1 MVEKQGPNIGDAT
14 PEGVGKLARELR
26 EIEQK
31 MQRAFDERE
40 WAIED
45 PDIDRGN
52 ASLERAD
59 TDLERLKSERSRVLN
74 EMAGR
79 FEGQSGDEPL
89 IPVKDGTTRPEVQPT
104 LTTKPEISPD
114 DPYRF
119 AGRPTDEIKRSL
131 RGMKG
136 WRGVETRVNR
146 RFGDSLGGSVAPA
159 EIFLSELA
167 RQVKDGMRPV
177 TRSLWSEYYDR
188 YNPDGTVNPE
198 PAKKQP
204 KNNSDKYQPQ
214 AQAKKAQT
222 KTQGTKTAQRAK
234 YFDPDDYDPAD
245 EAERYNVPP
254 EEWRQSTQD
263 GGLHSDSESGYDEGD
278 ILDRRDK
285 MRSSGGTGPETG
297 TGPGPDSEARD
308 PMRHLDSDLSGD
320 LRDILEGRSGS
331 EEQRRALEGNDTE
344 AFYGAPPSPIANET
358 DRIIDENDTEAY
370 YSTSR
375 GTQTTRTGALGV
387 QTNFDRSA
395 QPNPAG
401 NTEVQ
406 PQPMNRVERRESIE
420 NNYEFEI
427 GGVMFKN
434 GEIVD
439 YTEADGDKARHMVIQ
454 KIGENPPNLKLLNLE
469 TGTEFAISEQS
480 ISRIEKLQDTGGGP
494 PEDDDVDG
502 EGRRREGGEP
512 YQRESYVD
520 GVPKIPTPGEVLA
533 LAEGARLNVD
543 AQIQAVA
550 QAKEQREKF
559 FGRNEPD
566 QAGLDSAN
574 QSLENAY
581 AQYMDNWSA
590 VLADYRGVENDL
602 NDYKS
607 DMQEKITVL
616 DQSIARLETDT
627 TLPPE
632 LRQYR
637 IDIRRERILE
647 ARAAIQKCD
656 QQIDALHRGVE
667 SVTRQIEIEMK
678 LEMAQT
684 RSKIEAAQCAL
695 KVGTKSEKF
704 RTFWRSKNG
713 RRARLAVGAALG
725 ITGAMIAATGV
736 GAGVGSAMVAGA
748 GAVMRGTG
756 GFMATE
762 AGWNMLHNRRADKA
776 DSRGRQNKWD
786 TQTARTQFEA
796 GRDMDYMTEH
806 AEALGAENMS
816 EAELAAFLEANAG
829 ALYDGRILRGAL
841 AGNADSS
848 AAVAGTL
855 LQSQLDRVNSD
866 AQSNRRA
873 KRGAAVVGVAAAAAP
888 FVLRHFLDGPPTH
901 EPPKGPPKPPTPD
914 APYDPNA
921 ARMRGILSTDESAA
935 QNWQAMTDNYR
946 TLSPSEQA
954 VYKAAEQAYDKG
966 YEAALKGMHLSHA
979 ELDRVNF
986 ILGRGSFDVGN
997 EQMTQITRSIAQQVQ
1012 NGASTESI
1020 LKLYGMP
1027 TDRLTGA

>member
-45 PDIDRGN
+45 PDTNRGN

-59 TDLERLKSERSRVLN
+59 TSLDHLKSERSRILN
-74 EMAGR
+74 EMADR
-79 FEGQSGDEPL
+79 FEGQSGDEP
-89 IPVKDGTTRPEVQPT
+89 PVPIKDGATKPEAQPT
-104 LTTKPEISPD
+104 PTTKPEINPD

-119 AGRPTDEIKRSL
+119 YGRPIDEIKRSL
-131 RGMKG
+131 RGIKG
-136 WRGVETRVNR
+136 WRGVETRINR
-146 RFGDSLGGSVAPA
+146 RHGDSLGGDVAPA

-167 RQVKDGMRPV
+167 RQVKDGVRPV
-177 TRSLWSEYYDR
+177 MRSLWSEFYDR
-188 YNPDGTVNPE
+188 YNPDGTVKPE
-198 PAKKQP
+198 SAKKQP
-204 KNNSDKYQPQ
+204 KDNSDKDQPQ
-214 AQAKKAQT
+214 AQAKKAKT
-222 KTQGTKTAQRAK
+222 KTQGTKTAQRAR
-234 YFDPDDYDPAD
+234 YFDPDDHDSAD

-263 GGLHSDSESGYDEGD
+263 GGLYSDSESGYDKDD

-297 TGPGPDSEARD
+297 PDSETRD
-308 PMRHLDSDLSGD
+308 PMRHLDSDLTGD
-320 LRDILEGRSGS
+320 LRDILEGRRGS
-331 EEQRRALEGNDTE
+331 EEQRRALEDNNTE

-375 GTQTTRTGALGV
+375 GTQTTRTGTSGG
-387 QTNFDRSA
+387 QSHFDRPTP
-395 QPNPAG
+395 PNPAG
-401 NTEVQ
+401 DTEAQ
-406 PQPMNRVERRESIE
+406 PQPMSRVERQESIE

-427 GGVMFKN
+427 GGVTFKN

-494 PEDDDVDG
+494 PEDDDGDG
-502 EGRRREGGEP
+502 EGRRREGGEQ
-512 YQRESYVD
+512 YQRESYLD
-520 GVPKIPTPGEVLA
+520 GVPKVPTPGEVLA

-543 AQIQAVA
+543 GQIQAVA

-559 FGRNEPD
+559 FGRNKPD
-566 QAGLDSAN
+566 QAELDSAN
-574 QSLENAY
+574 QGLENAY

-602 NDYKS
+602 NDYKV

-616 DQSIARLETDT
+616 DQSIARLEADT

-776 DSRGRQNKWD
+776 DLRGRQNRWGA
-786 TQTARTQFEA
+786 QTARTQVEA
-796 GRDMDYMTEH
+796 GRDMGYMTEH